1 VRPELMNASGA
12 DDGHPAPAAPGGG
25 AAAPDVAALAG
36 FVEHLGVAPAPF
48 GSAAREQVNAA
59 RLAIRRVIKQYDV
72 LPGSLFETVVRAG
85 VHERDPSLCGTL
97 FIIPAID
104 SYGFQRVMTA
114 LLGYLRDGTD
124 REKAGAARA
133 WYWAGGLDT
142 RRAEPDSLA
151 DLRAAWR
158 EALLREFVSNA
169 DLSVRRQAMSML
181 SLRVERYPAHL
192 LPLVAEAARIGRA
205 HPDESIRRATHGAIW
220 AL

>member
-1 VRPELMNASGA
+1 MMGILP
-12 DDGHPAPAAPGGG
+12 PAAPGGG
-25 AAAPDVAALAG
+25 AAAPDIAALAG
-36 FVEHLGVAPAPF
+36 FVNQRG
-48 GSAAREQVNAA
+48 
-59 RLAIRRVIKQYDV
+59 
-72 LPGSLFETVVRAG
+72 
-85 VHERDPSLCGTL
+85 GTL

-104 SYGFQRVMTA
+104 SYGFRRVMTA

-133 WYWAGGLDT
+133 WYWADGLDT
-142 RRAEPDSLA
+142 RTAEPDSLA

-181 SLRVERYPAHL
+181 SLRAERYPAHL

-205 HPDESIRRATHGAIW
+205 HPDESIRRATHSASSRG
-220 AL
+220 LEGVT

>member
-1 VRPELMNASGA
+1 MNASGTDDERSAPAVPA
-12 DDGHPAPAAPGGG
+12 DDATG
-25 AAAPDVAALAG
+25 PDIAALAG
-36 FVEHLGVAPAPF
+36 FVEQLGIAPAPL
-48 GSAAREQVNAA
+48 GSAARGQVGAA
-59 RLAIRRVIKQYDV
+59 RGAIRRAMKQYDV

-97 FIIPAID
+97 FIIPAIK
-104 SYGFQRVMTA
+104 SYGFRRVMTA

-133 WYWAGGLDT
+133 WYWAGGYDT
-142 RRAEPDSLA
+142 RSAEPDSLA

-158 EALLREFVSNA
+158 EALLREFVSNE
-169 DLSVRRQAMSML
+169 DLSFRRWAMPML
-181 SLRVERYPAHL
+181 SLRAERYPAHL

-205 HPDESIRRATHGAIW
+205 HPDESIRQATHGAIW